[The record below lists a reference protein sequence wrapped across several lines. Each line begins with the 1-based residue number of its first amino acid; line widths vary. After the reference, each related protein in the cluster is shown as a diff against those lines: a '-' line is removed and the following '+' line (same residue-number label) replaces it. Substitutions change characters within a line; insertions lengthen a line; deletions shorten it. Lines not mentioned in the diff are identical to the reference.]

1 MGRAPPPPFPPPPKS
16 SKSPTRHEEVNRKG
30 RFFSPRDVHKS
41 LLDLVTLCLLY
52 LYIVLASSYIIPLLA
67 S

>member
-1 MGRAPPPPFPPPPKS
+1 MGRAPPPPPPPRFQEPH
-16 SKSPTRHEEVNRKG
+16 SPRRSEQERQV
-30 RFFSPRDVHKS
+30 FSPRDVHKS